1 MPAPPSQPDPPGS
14 EITRLLGASADG
26 SREARDRLVEIV
38 YSELHAMARS
48 RLRSE
53 RADHTLGATGLVN
66 ETYLR
71 LFRVAGDRTVEVPD
85 FSDRAAFYAAAA
97 TAMRRVLIDHARS
110 KAAANR
116 GGPRRDRGSRVS
128 LDAIDAAETL
138 DPQDLLSLDEAISR
152 LEQVDER
159 SARVVRLRFYAGQ
172 PIEAI
177 AEMLGVSDRTIK
189 RDWEFARAWLRDAI
203 ADEQTA

>member
-1 MPAPPSQPDPPGS
+1 MPLVPDQPQSD
-14 EITRLLGASADG
+14 ITRLLGASADG
-26 SREARDRLVEIV
+26 SRVARDRLVEIV
-38 YSELHAMARS
+38 YTELHTMARS

-53 RADHTLGATGLVN
+53 RPDHTLGATGLVN

-71 LFRVAGDRTVEVPD
+71 LFRVAGETTNDGRPPD
-85 FSDRAAFYAAAA
+85 FSDRAAFFSAAA
-97 TAMRRVLIDHARS
+97 TAMRRVLVDHARG
-110 KAAANR
+110 KAAVKR
-116 GGPRRDRGSRVS
+116 GGGRSERGSRVS

-152 LEQVDER
+152 LEGVDER

-203 ADEQTA
+203 RDAETE